1 MRSKLTGP
9 EEQCSPGPYSVARLT
24 PRALVLMIES
34 FEDFLDDRNA
44 RKKCEQ
50 PIGFLFQ
57 LLCIGRS
64 EMRMT

>member
-1 MRSKLTGP
+1 
-9 EEQCSPGPYSVARLT
+9 
-24 PRALVLMIES
+24 MIES

-57 LLCIGRS
+57 LLRVGRVKAFTNAFREVQHLTALYPRPAS
-64 EMRMT
+64 LW